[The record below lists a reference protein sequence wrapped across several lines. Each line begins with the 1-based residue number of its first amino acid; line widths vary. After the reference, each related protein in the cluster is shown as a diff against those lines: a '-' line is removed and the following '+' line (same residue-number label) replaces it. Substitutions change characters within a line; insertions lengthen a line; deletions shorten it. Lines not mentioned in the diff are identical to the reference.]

1 MLPGVKNHIYTAENC
16 KVIYSGKI
24 SYLSQIFPLTV
35 EFDKSEKGNL
45 VVIYYNLLIN
55 TYPILCTYRL
65 INKSL
70 G

>member
-1 MLPGVKNHIYTAENC
+1 MLPGVKNHIYTDENC

-24 SYLSQIFPLTV
+24 SQIFPLTV
-35 EFDKSEKGNL
+35 EFDKLEKGNL

-55 TYPILCTYRL
+55 IYPILCTYRL